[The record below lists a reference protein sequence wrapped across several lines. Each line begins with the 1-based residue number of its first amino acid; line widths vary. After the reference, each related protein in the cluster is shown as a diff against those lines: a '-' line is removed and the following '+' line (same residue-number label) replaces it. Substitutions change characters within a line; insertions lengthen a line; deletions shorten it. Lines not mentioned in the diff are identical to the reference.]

1 VAPVPARGSAVDIR
15 QLTPSARS
23 LVVGIVLAL
32 LAVGAYFGARDTSV
46 FAVQT
51 LDVRGGNAELRGQV
65 RDALAGELGT
75 SLLRVN
81 TGVVASA
88 VDPIPSVRSF
98 TVDRAFPHTLRVTV
112 KREVP
117 VLVVRQV
124 PGPAAFL
131 VGASGRVIR
140 TLTHSRL
147 SHLPRL
153 WVTKQVGVQVGSALP
168 AQLAAAATALAPLQ
182 GAALPGGV
190 SSVRVGK
197 DELTLTLGGGLQVR
211 LGDSGDLR
219 LKLAIAR
226 RILGQTGAALGGT
239 GYLDVSVPL
248 RPVLSTVPQ
257 VAG

>member
-1 VAPVPARGSAVDIR
+1 
-15 QLTPSARS
+15 
-23 LVVGIVLAL
+23 
-32 LAVGAYFGARDTSV
+32 
-46 FAVQT
+46 
-51 LDVRGGNAELRGQV
+51 
-65 RDALAGELGT
+65 
-75 SLLRVN
+75 
-81 TGVVASA
+81 
-88 VDPIPSVRSF
+88 
-98 TVDRAFPHTLRVTV
+98 
-112 KREVP
+112 
-117 VLVVRQV
+117 
-124 PGPAAFL
+124 
-131 VGASGRVIR
+131 
-140 TLTHSRL
+140 
-147 SHLPRL
+147 
-153 WVTKQVGVQVGSALP
+153 VTKQVGVQVGSALP